1 MASQISARKLREWE
15 VYAELE
21 PFGSPAGFWQAGAV
35 ASTIRNVNRAKKS
48 DKVWTP
54 EEFLP
59 DEMIKVP
66 EAQQE
71 HQDVGAQVVR
81 AFKEMEQRQRGQ

>member
-21 PFGSPAGFWQAGAV
+21 PFGSPAGFWQAGVV
-35 ASTIRNVNRAKKS
+35 ASTVANVNRTKKTQKALS
-48 DKVWTP
+48 P
-54 EEFLP
+54 EDFMP
-59 DEMIKVP
+59 STMHDS

-71 HQDVGAQVVR
+71 PQDVGAQVVR